1 MIFKRLNEMAFSR
14 DVAINKIKN
23 YVDVY
28 AEHLFKIIIYG
39 DSTNNLW
46 HWIDEVAD
54 KLYNIHTI
62 KLKGGN
68 KFDPKFYEDE
78 FLLAYGDCEED
89 FKRDL
94 EDFQRENRFK
104 YPKFNITP
112 QLIKNTNRV
121 FNDLSLYFS
130 NILGRDKPE
139 RDKKNF
145 RNSLLDYFEELEDEE
160 REWLL

>member
-1 MIFKRLNEMAFSR
+1 MIFTKLNEMSFDR
-14 DVAINKIKN
+14 DVAIKKIKS
-23 YVDVY
+23 YTDAY
-28 AEHLFKIIIYG
+28 ADHLFKSIIYG

-46 HWIDEVAD
+46 HWIDEMAD
-54 KLYNIHTI
+54 KLYKVHAI
-62 KLKGGN
+62 KLKRGST
-68 KFDPKFYEDE
+68 FDPQFYEDN
-78 FLLAYGDCEED
+78 FLLAYGDCESD
-89 FKRDL
+89 FKIDL

-104 YPKFNITP
+104 YPKFNITSR
-112 QLIKNTNRV
+112 LIENTNKV